1 MRFKI
6 WFEESNLFEAE
17 EENQISKRFDFAKA
31 SLIKI
36 KSRRDLI
43 FPKPKKKKIKLRR
56 SLICLS
62 RRE

>member
-17 EENQISKRFDFAKA
+17 ENENQISKRFDFAKA

-43 FPKPKKKKIKLRR
+43 FPKPRRRKLNF
-56 SLICLS
+56 
-62 RRE
+62 EEV